1 MNKVY
6 YLLILLIVV
15 VVVFKYRYSV
25 IYTTSMLSSKL
36 FCEKTKLNE
45 YKKCGGI
52 FIHNEDISG
61 PASSSRLG
69 LCWEPWMK
77 QIIQK
82 YSNRNKSALDIGSHI
97 GTHTI
102 TLSEYFKN
110 VYAFE
115 PNAKIFKNLE
125 LNTNKL
131 GNVTLFNKAVG
142 DINKNKNLV
151 VKDINTHSY
160 IEHFYKNIVIEQIK
174 IDDLYI
180 KDTIGFIKIDI
191 EGYEIPAFVGMYN
204 LLKRDKP
211 VIVYEDHDGKNT
223 AYLRK
228 NHNYTIIKI
237 NNSNFIATTCNGY

>member
-1 MNKVY
+1 
-6 YLLILLIVV
+6 
-15 VVVFKYRYSV
+15 
-25 IYTTSMLSSKL
+25 MLTSKL
-36 FCEKTKLNE
+36 FCENTKLNE

-52 FIHNEDISG
+52 FIHNDDISG
-61 PASSSRLG
+61 PANSSRLG
-69 LCWEPWMK
+69 LYWEPWMK

-82 YSNRNKSALDIGSHI
+82 YGDRNKSALDIGSHI

-102 TLSEYFKN
+102 TLSEYFKH

-115 PNAKIFKNLE
+115 PNSNIFGNLE

-142 DINKNKNLV
+142 DMKKSKKLV
-151 VKDINTHSY
+151 VKEVNTHSY
-160 IEHFYKNIVIEQIK
+160 VEHFDENVAIEQIK

-204 LLKRDKP
+204 LIKRDKP
-211 VIVYEDHDGKNT
+211 VIVYEDHDGTNT
-223 AYLRK
+223 TYLKK
-228 NHNYTIIKI
+228 NHNYKIIRI
-237 NNSNFIATTCNGY
+237 NRSNFIAI

>member
-6 YLLILLIVV
+6 YLLILLVIVIVV
-15 VVVFKYRYSV
+15 VKYRYTV
-25 IYTTSMLSSKL
+25 IYTTSIISSRFVCKNTNL
-36 FCEKTKLNE
+36 KE
-45 YKKCGGI
+45 YRKCGKI
-52 FIHNEDISG
+52 FIHNDDISG
-61 PASSSRLG
+61 PANSSRLG
-69 LCWEPWMK
+69 LYWEPWMK
-77 QIIQK
+77 HVIQK
-82 YSNRNKSALDIGSHI
+82 YSNPNKSAMDIGSHI

-115 PNAKIFKNLE
+115 PNPNIFNNLE

-131 GNVTLFNKAVG
+131 RNVTLFNKAVG
-142 DINKNKNLV
+142 DIQKNKKLI

-160 IEHFYKNIVIEQIK
+160 IEHYYETIEIEQIK
-174 IDDLYI
+174 IDDLKI
-180 KDTIGFIKIDI
+180 RDTIGFIKIDI

-204 LLKRDKP
+204 LIKRDNP

-228 NHNYTIIKI
+228 NHNYKIIKI
-237 NNSNFIATTCNGY
+237 NSTNFIAVK